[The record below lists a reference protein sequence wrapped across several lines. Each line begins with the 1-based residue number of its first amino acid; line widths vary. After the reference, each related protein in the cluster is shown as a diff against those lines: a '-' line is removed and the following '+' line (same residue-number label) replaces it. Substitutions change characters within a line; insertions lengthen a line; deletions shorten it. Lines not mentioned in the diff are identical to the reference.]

1 MLVRQEIPADA
12 DAIAAVHTAAFRSR
26 TEPDA
31 EVVEARLVGELR
43 EDGDLIAPLSL
54 VAVQD
59 GVIVGHVCCSPGR
72 LGDDKTSVVGLGP
85 LGVLPQHQRD
95 GVGKALMHAVIA
107 AADALGHAMIC
118 LLGDPGYYSRYGFV
132 LSAEYGVEPPDA
144 GWAPHFQ
151 VRTLAAYTPD
161 LRGEFRYCPAF
172 ERL

>member
-1 MLVRQEIPADA
+1 MLIRQEIPADA

-26 TEPDA
+26 AEPGA

-85 LGVLPQHQRD
+85 LGVLPERQHD
-95 GVGKALMHAVIA
+95 GVGKALMHA
-107 AADALGHAMIC
+107 
-118 LLGDPGYYSRYGFV
+118 
-132 LSAEYGVEPPDA
+132 
-144 GWAPHFQ
+144 
-151 VRTLAAYTPD
+151 TYTPD